1 MRADSVRA
9 LGPALASVGLGE
21 LIDFPANGR
30 TASGY
35 LAIPAR
41 GTGPGLLVI
50 QEWWGLVDHI
60 KDVCD
65 RFAAEGFVA
74 LAPDLYDGKV
84 TRSPDEAGKMFMA
97 LNISKAGVDLRG
109 AADAL
114 VSRPEVASEKVG
126 VLGFCMGGQLALY
139 AAAEYPE
146 RFAAA
151 VDFYGVHPNVR
162 IDPARLTVPL
172 LAHFG
177 KRDNSVK
184 EKDARALVWKI
195 QAAGGTVE
203 AHFYDADHA
212 FFNDTRP
219 TVFDKESAT
228 LAWERTVTF
237 LRKHLSG

>member
-1 MRADSVRA
+1 M
-9 LGPALASVGLGE
+9 GE

-30 TASGY
+30 TTSGY
-35 LAIPAR
+35 LAVPVAGR
-41 GTGPGLLVI
+41 GPGLIVI

-74 LAPDLYDGKV
+74 LAPDLFHGKA
-84 TRSPDEAGKMFMA
+84 TRSPDEAGKLFMA
-97 LNISKAGVDLRG
+97 LNIAKAGADLRG
-109 AADAL
+109 AAEAL
-114 VSRPEVASEKVG
+114 ATRPEVRAEKVG

-139 AAAEYPE
+139 AAAQHPE
-146 RFAAA
+146 RIAAA

-162 IDPARLTVPL
+162 IDPSTLEVPI

-177 KRDNSVK
+177 TRDSSVR
-184 EKDARALVWKI
+184 ERDARALVSAI
-195 QAAGGTVE
+195 QAAGGNIE

-219 TVFDKESAT
+219 TVYDRESAR
-228 LAWERTVTF
+228 LAWERSLSF
-237 LRKHLSG
+237 LRRHLSLPSGQ